1 VIRVEL
7 KRDAQDQEATGLA
20 ERWRPWLG
28 LLKDVLYGV
37 LLWLLIITFVGQV
50 REVPTGSMEPTILVG
65 DRFWTDKLF
74 LRFGTISRGDIVV
87 FDPPFPTSYPY
98 IKRVIGLPG
107 ETVEVRDG
115 KVFINGEP
123 LDEPYIAEAP
133 RYTYG
138 PVEIPADQYFVLGD
152 NRNLSN
158 DSHEWGLLS
167 RDRIIARAVYRIWP
181 LSRIGPIQ

>member
-1 VIRVEL
+1 M
-7 KRDAQDQEATGLA
+7 A
-20 ERWRPWLG
+20 EKWRPLLT
-28 LLKDVLYGV
+28 LLKDILYGV

-65 DRFWTDKLF
+65 DRFWTDKLI
-74 LRFGTISRGDIVV
+74 LRFTSIRRGDIVV
-87 FDPPFPTSYPY
+87 FDPPPQVQAQYPY

-115 KVFINGEP
+115 LVFINGEP
-123 LDEPYIAEAP
+123 LDEPYIAEPP

-138 PVEIPADQYFVLGD
+138 PVTIPEGQYFVLGD

-158 DSHEWGLLS
+158 DSHEWGLLE
-167 RDRIIARAVYRIWP
+167 RERIFARAVYRIWP
-181 LSRIGPIQ
+181 VDRIGSID